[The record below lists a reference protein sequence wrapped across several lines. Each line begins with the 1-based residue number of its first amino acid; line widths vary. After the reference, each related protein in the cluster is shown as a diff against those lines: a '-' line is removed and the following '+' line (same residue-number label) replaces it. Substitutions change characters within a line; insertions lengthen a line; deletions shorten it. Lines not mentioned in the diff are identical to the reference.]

1 MNNNN
6 NNKELEIVI
15 EEWEQVGKGT
25 KTVPLVQ
32 IGTQDQQ
39 VVRERKI
46 FAYIAKKLKGLI
58 KPE

>member
-1 MNNNN
+1 MSIN

-32 IGTQDQQ
+32 IGTNEQQ
-39 VVRERKI
+39 VSRERKI
-46 FAYIAKKLKGLI
+46 FAFIAKKLKSLV

>member
-1 MNNNN
+1 MN

>member
-1 MNNNN
+1 MN

-32 IGTQDQQ
+32 IGTNEQQ
-39 VVRERKI
+39 VSRERKI
-46 FAYIAKKLKGLI
+46 FAFIAKKLKSLV